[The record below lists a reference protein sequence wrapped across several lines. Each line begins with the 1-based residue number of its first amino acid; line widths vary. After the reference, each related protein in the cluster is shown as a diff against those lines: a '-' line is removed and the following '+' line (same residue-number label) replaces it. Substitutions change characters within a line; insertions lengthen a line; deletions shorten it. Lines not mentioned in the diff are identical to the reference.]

1 MVRARG
7 LAVTLGGFGMRVP
20 KRPVRV
26 GGVAVF
32 GLAAIA
38 LTGAFTSAP
47 AATAATSGATPRFTA
62 IRSSLPATTDRQAG
76 SFTASTMSV
85 EVALTPRNARGLAR
99 ELTAVYTPGSG
110 RYHKWLPKGEFDR
123 RYAPDGAERAAVTRY
138 LRGAGLRVAPSGSPF
153 VIRVTGSSAKIEA
166 AFRTALRR
174 YVGARGIRYFSN
186 ATAVSLPT
194 SIAGGVT
201 GVIGLTDTVRE
212 HSMIARPHGRGHARS
227 DPKSAGASAGC
238 ESGYP
243 TDAQFID
250 LVNNGVGF
258 PFGYGGAPGCS
269 GLTPVQTNSI
279 YGAPRSGPHTQG
291 RHVTAAVFEL
301 SAYRP
306 SDIGTWARGFY
317 GPRYTPKLSDV
328 NVDGGPLAPVCPA
341 GDTCPASWQGYSG
354 DIEAAADIEMTLAV
368 AKDATVLVYNAP
380 NDETGQTELDEYAAI
395 AAQDAADTV
404 SSSWGVCENDLST
417 GMAQAENIV
426 FEQMAL
432 QGQSMF
438 NSTGDTGAFG
448 CIRGDGTTFA
458 NQADPASQPWV
469 TGVGG
474 TSLEGDNPGANPA
487 PGQPA
492 RGAETVWNTGN
503 LCSDQAPSAA
513 NGGLG
518 GFFWCAALGA
528 GGGGS
533 SQYWGRPFY
542 QQGPGV
548 DNADTSYANGTT
560 ACALASTGTPCREVP
575 DVSANA
581 DPYTGYGEYCTGG
594 TDTPNSLCAL
604 YNGWFAIGG
613 TSLSTPLWAA
623 VIADRDG
630 FQRGRAGNIN
640 PLVYSW
646 LRTGPD
652 RYLTDITGIGPLQR
666 AATTNG
672 LYPTTPGYDEAT
684 GAGSPN
690 MAAIITGSGRGG
702 KGRHAPG
709 PGHRGR

>member
-1 MVRARG
+1 
-7 LAVTLGGFGMRVP
+7 MRVP
-20 KRPVRV
+20 KGSVRA
-26 GGVAVF
+26 GGWAAL
-32 GLAAIA
+32 GLAAVA
-38 LTGAFTSAP
+38 LTGAFASAP
-47 AATAATSGATPRFTA
+47 AATAAVSGATPRFTA

-76 SFTASTMSV
+76 AFTAPTMSV
-85 EVALTPRNARGLAR
+85 EVALAPRNARGLAG
-99 ELTAVYTPGSG
+99 ELAAVYTKGSG

-123 RYAPDGAERAAVTRY
+123 RYAPDGAERAAVTGY
-138 LRGAGLRVAPSGSPF
+138 LRKTGLRVTPSGSPF
-153 VIRVTGSSAKIEA
+153 LIRVTGSSAKITA
-166 AFRTALRR
+166 AFHTALRR
-174 YVGARGIRYFSN
+174 YVDARGIRYFSN
-186 ATAVSLPT
+186 SAAVSLPT
-194 SIAGGVT
+194 PIAGGVT

-212 HSMIARPHGRGHARS
+212 HSMIARPHGRAHARS
-227 DPKSAGASAGC
+227 VPKPAAPGAAKAASAGC

-243 TDAQFID
+243 TDAQFFD
-250 LVNNGVGF
+250 LVNNGTGF

-269 GLTPVQTNSI
+269 GLTPAQTGSV
-279 YGAPRSGPHTQG
+279 YGAPRPGPHTRG
-291 RHVTAAVFEL
+291 RNVTAAVFEL

-306 SDIGTWARGFY
+306 SDISTWAGTFY
-317 GPRYTPKLSDV
+317 GPRYTPTLSDV
-328 NVDGGPLAPVCPA
+328 NVDGGPLAPACPA

-354 DIEAAADIEMTLAV
+354 DIEVAADIEMTLAV
-368 AKDATVLVYNAP
+368 ARDATVLVYNAP

-404 SSSWGVCENDLST
+404 SSSWGVCENDLSA

-438 NSTGDTGAFG
+438 NSSGDTGAFG
-448 CIRGDGTTFA
+448 CIRGDGTVVV

-469 TGVGG
+469 TSVGG
-474 TSLEGDNPGANPA
+474 TSLEGDNPGADPA
-487 PGQPA
+487 PGYPA
-492 RGAETVWNTGN
+492 RGTETVWNTGN
-503 LCSDQAPSAA
+503 LCGDQAPSAA

-518 GFFWCAALGA
+518 GYFWCANTGA

-542 QQGPGV
+542 QRGPGV
-548 DNADTSYANGTT
+548 NSAATSYANGTT
-560 ACALASTGTPCREVP
+560 ACALASAGTPCREVP
-575 DVSANA
+575 DVSADA

-594 TDTPNSLCAL
+594 ADTPYSVCAL
-604 YNGWFAIGG
+604 YDGWFPIGG

-630 FQRGRAGNIN
+630 FQRGRTGNIN

-646 LRTGPD
+646 LRAGPG
-652 RYLTDITGIGPLQR
+652 RYLTDITGVGPLQR

-684 GAGSPN
+684 GVGSPK
-690 MAAIITGSGRGG
+690 MAAIITGSGHGG
-702 KGRHAPG
+702 RGRHAP
-709 PGHRGR
+709 PPRGHRG